1 MARPEDRNSA
11 VQEKRNRVRRKYKI
25 NPKKRRVN
33 FGPGE
38 EDHLKSICVIL
49 KIAGYSHKDIAA
61 SIGITRG
68 QVGDWLKEENTQKLY
83 LATLDAIPGAA
94 KELLQT
100 YSIEA
105 VHAIADVM
113 RSSDDDKMVLEAA
126 KDILDR
132 SGLPKSSRAE
142 VDKSETH
149 KFQMGVDQE
158 QIASLRD
165 LPPHLQEKAAQ
176 MMEDLEKSL
185 IEMVEKGGEDANE
198 D

>member
-1 MARPEDRNSA
+1 
-11 VQEKRNRVRRKYKI
+11 VQEKRDRVRRKYKL

-83 LATLDAIPGAA
+83 LATLDAIPSAA

-113 RSSDDDKMVLEAA
+113 RSSEDDKMVLEAA

-132 SGLPKSSRAE
+132 SGLPKASRAE
-142 VDKSETH
+142 VEKSETH
-149 KFQMGVDQE
+149 KFQMGVDHE
-158 QIASLRD
+158 QVATLRD
-165 LPPHLQEKAAQ
+165 LPPHMQEAAAQ
-176 MMEDLEKSL
+176 MIEDLETNLK
-185 IEMVEKGGEDANE
+185 EMVEKGGENASGD
-198 D
+198 